1 MAEIRS
7 TLDLVLERAARMGT
21 ADAGEMRED
30 ELKRRGMRLGAEFLD
45 GAEGKPDALADI
57 LKDAPEAE
65 RNALRRGM
73 LATMLRNLFLPRDD
87 DGRARMKRAMQ
98 ALTALNGG
106 SGQVSALCR
115 ELEGI
120 VARYGEHRK
129 QIQDQLKE
137 QMRMQLQQALARETG
152 GRADASRIDPTLDP
166 RYAQEWA
173 RIEAELNA
181 QYGQA
186 LDQYRAELSRLSGV

>member
-21 ADAGEMRED
+21 ADAGEMRAD
-30 ELKRRGMRLGAEFLD
+30 ELNRRGMKLGADFLESAD
-45 GAEGKPDALADI
+45 KPDALAAR
-57 LKDAPEAE
+57 LKEAPEAE
-65 RNALRRGM
+65 RTALRRGM

-87 DGRARMKRAMQ
+87 EGRARMKRALE
-98 ALTALNGG
+98 ALVALNGG
-106 SGQVSALCR
+106 SGEISALCR

-137 QMRMQLQQALARETG
+137 QIRMQLQQALARETG
-152 GRADASRIDPTLDP
+152 GRVDAGRIDPALDP

-186 LDQYRAELSRLSGV
+186 LDQYRAELSRRSGV

>member
-21 ADAGEMRED
+21 ADAGEMRAD
-30 ELKRRGMRLGAEFLD
+30 ELNRRGMKLGADFLESAD
-45 GAEGKPDALADI
+45 KPDALAAR
-57 LKDAPEAE
+57 LKEAPEAE
-65 RNALRRGM
+65 RTALRRGM

-87 DGRARMKRAMQ
+87 EGRARMKRALE
-98 ALTALNGG
+98 ALVALNGG
-106 SGQVSALCR
+106 SGEISALCR

-137 QMRMQLQQALARETG
+137 QIRMQLQQALARETG
-152 GRADASRIDPTLDP
+152 GRVDASRIDPALDP

-186 LDQYRAELSRLSGV
+186 LDQYRAELSRRSGV